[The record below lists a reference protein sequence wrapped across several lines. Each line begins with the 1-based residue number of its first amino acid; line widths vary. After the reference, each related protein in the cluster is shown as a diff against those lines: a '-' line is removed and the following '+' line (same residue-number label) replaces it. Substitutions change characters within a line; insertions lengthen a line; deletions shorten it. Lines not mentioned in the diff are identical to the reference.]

1 MKVPER
7 SAGMF
12 LIRSIFALRLF
23 QHKNQDMERS
33 GTFRNIPERS
43 GTFQNVPE
51 DLQSIVIGRF
61 VNNNEIYRT
70 FWNAK
75 ERSGTFRIIKNDLN
89 SPCLHTKTRI
99 SKERSKT
106 IQNVLERTRTF
117 FFIVFLWNVLN
128 HLYLK
133 SLVMTQMS
141 ANTVHTSSGYP
152 LVSVFASCSQG
163 FGPCRLTP

>member
-61 VNNNEIYRT
+61 VNNNEI
-70 FWNAK
+70 
-75 ERSGTFRIIKNDLN
+75 ERSGTLRNVLECSGTFRTIKNHLN
-89 SPCLHTKTRI
+89 SPCLHTKTQI
-99 SKERSKT
+99 SKERS
-106 IQNVLERTRTF
+106 I
-117 FFIVFLWNVLN
+117 IVFLWNVPH

-133 SLVMTQMS
+133 SLVMTHIFKK
-141 ANTVHTSSGYP
+141 V
-152 LVSVFASCSQG
+152 
-163 FGPCRLTP
+163 